1 VRRSVQRNSTGQ
13 QLKGNPKENER
24 HSNLMEQI
32 DFLIKDDEF
41 RRDENANKE
50 YEEPNDDYEGD
61 ISENDFNEGVKVERE
76 VIPNY

>member
-1 VRRSVQRNSTGQ
+1 
-13 QLKGNPKENER
+13 
-24 HSNLMEQI
+24 MEQI